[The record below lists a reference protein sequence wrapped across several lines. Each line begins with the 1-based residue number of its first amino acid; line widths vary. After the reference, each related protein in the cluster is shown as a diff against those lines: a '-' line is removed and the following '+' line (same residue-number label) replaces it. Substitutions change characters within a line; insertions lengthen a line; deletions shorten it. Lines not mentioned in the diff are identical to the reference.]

1 MVGIVK
7 VDTLQNNAGT
17 SSVDM
22 DYVVNGSAKATLTID
37 IQTGST
43 NTVRASFNYSS
54 NTDNGGG
61 DFNIS
66 FTNSF
71 SDIYYRT
78 VGSSAP
84 GSSTGNPYN
93 LCPNRERTSGTYVAP
108 TTGGQRLNT
117 EAGNTA
123 RDVVGAYIS
132 QFGDLA

>member
-1 MVGIVK
+1 MSTLKADTIVAA
-7 VDTLQNNAGT
+7 DGT
-17 SSVDM
+17 SPVTLTKQEAS
-22 DYVVNGSAKATLTID
+22 KATLNLD

-54 NTDNGGG
+54 NTDNGAGS
-61 DFNIS
+61 FNIS

-71 SDIYYRT
+71 SDIYYVT

-93 LCPNRERTSGTYVAP
+93 LCPDRNRSNGTFVAR

-117 EAGNTA
+117 EAGNGA
-123 RDVVGAYIS
+123 RDVVGAYIA